1 MKFTKMHG
9 LGNDFVVVD
18 GFSESVEDDRR
29 LTIAMCNRRTGVGAD
44 GLIVVLPSEKAD
56 FRMHYINSDG
66 SLAEMCG
73 NGIRCLSKYVY
84 EHGLTGKTEFVVET
98 LGGLNRQALT
108 VKDGKVVEVSVD
120 MGKPKFSRSE
130 IPMLGEDTRV
140 VGEPLSV
147 NGKEYK
153 ITALSTTNPH
163 AVLFVDDVEQAPVC
177 ELGPL
182 IERHPLFPNR
192 TNVEFVHVLDRD
204 NIRMRIW
211 ERGCGE
217 TLASGSGSSASAVA
231 SIVNGFTA
239 REVTVHVRLGKLKI
253 FWPED
258 GAITMTGPAA
268 EVFTG
273 EWPDEGRGKKGLE
286 Q

>member
-18 GFSESVEDDRR
+18 GFSERVPDAEQLTVEICD
-29 LTIAMCNRRTGVGAD
+29 RRTGVGAD
-44 GLIVVLPSEKAD
+44 GLIVIMPSDKAD

-84 EHGLTGKTEFVVET
+84 EHGLTQSTDFIVET
-98 LGGLNRQALT
+98 LGGLNRQALK
-108 VKDGKVVEVSVD
+108 VEDGRVIEISVD
-120 MGKPKFSRSE
+120 MGRLGLLRSE
-130 IPMLGEDTRV
+130 IPMLGDEGKVID
-140 VGEPLSV
+140 EPLEV
-147 NGKEYK
+147 DGKQYR
-153 ITALSTTNPH
+153 ITALSTGNPH
-163 AVLFVDDVEQAPVC
+163 AVMFVDDVDTAPLA
-177 ELGPL
+177 ELGPK
-182 IERHPLFPNR
+182 IEHHPAFPNR
-192 TNVEFVHVLDRD
+192 TNVEFVQVIDRG

-231 SIVNGFTA
+231 SIMNGFTD
-239 REVTVHVRLGKLKI
+239 RNVSVRVRLGTLKI
-253 FWPED
+253 SWPED
-258 GAITMTGPAA
+258 GSITMTGPAT

-273 EWPDEGRGKKGLE
+273 EWPS
-286 Q
+286 